1 MRPSETASRK
11 RAAAGNPAAEGSFIG
26 KCLQGRYQV
35 EAPLGAGGVGKVY
48 RARHLALDRLVAL
61 KVLRKQHNEHWGSRQ
76 RFEREARALGTLTH
90 PHIVAVTDFGIEGDV
105 PFLVMELL
113 EGESLESRLRAGP
126 LDAELAHRCGQE
138 LLAGLGFVHGRGLV
152 HRDIKP
158 GNIFL
163 ERTGQG
169 GPRVKL
175 LDFGLAKLV
184 VSTNDAHLTRSGEVF
199 GTPAYMAPEQ
209 VTGEAVD
216 ARSDVY
222 AAGLVLFE
230 MFAGRRPFV
239 GSDSELLRQQLV
251 DPLPRLGDVRQGVQ
265 GSEQLDALLLRATH
279 KEKQRRFADAGEMA
293 AALLEL
299 APRRATGKAR
309 APRAG
314 SLRPVSPRSS
324 RLGGVLRAGAL
335 LVCGVALTAI
345 VLAGGVIYLLDSP
358 DGASHRVLLQRALA
372 PLLDEPAAPAQK

>member
-1 MRPSETASRK
+1 MRPSETASRA
-11 RAAAGNPAAEGSFIG
+11 RAAAGHAAADGSFIG
-26 KCLQGRYQV
+26 KCLQGRYRI

-48 RARHLALDRLVAL
+48 RARHLALDREVAL

-90 PHIVAVTDFGIEGDV
+90 PHIVAVTDFGIEEDV

-126 LDAELAHRCGQE
+126 LDQGLAHRCAQE
-138 LLAGLGFVHGRGLV
+138 LLAGLGFVHERGLV

-163 ERTGQG
+163 ERTEQG
-169 GPRVKL
+169 SPRVKL

-184 VSTNDAHLTRSGEVF
+184 VPGTDANLTRSGEVF

-216 ARSDVY
+216 ARTDVY

-239 GSDSELLRQQLV
+239 GGDSELLRQQLV
-251 DPLPRLGDVRQGVQ
+251 EPLPRLADVQPGVQ
-265 GSEQLDALLLRATH
+265 GSERLDAVLSSATH
-279 KEKQRRFADAGEMA
+279 KEKKQRFADAREMA
-293 AALLEL
+293 AALEEL
-299 APRRATGKAR
+299 APRRATSKAR
-309 APRAG
+309 SRRPR
-314 SLRPVSPRSS
+314 SPRPSPVS
-324 RLGGVLRAGAL
+324 GVLRAGAL
-335 LVCGVALTAI
+335 FVCGLALAAI

-358 DGASHRVLLQRALA
+358 DGASHRVLMKRALA
-372 PLLDEPAAPAQK
+372 PLLDEPKAPAQR

>member
-1 MRPSETASRK
+1 MRPSEAASRA
-11 RAAAGNPAAEGSFIG
+11 RAAAANPAADSSFIG
-26 KCLQGRYQV
+26 TCLQGRYRI
-35 EAPLGAGGVGKVY
+35 EAQLGAGGVGKVY
-48 RARHLALDRLVAL
+48 RARHLGLDRSVAL

-76 RFEREARALGTLTH
+76 RFEREARALGTLIH

-126 LDAELAHRCGQE
+126 LDAELAYRCAHE
-138 LLAGLGFVHGRGLV
+138 LLAGLAFVHERGLV

-163 ERTGQG
+163 ERTEQ
-169 GPRVKL
+169 GPRLKL

-184 VSTNDAHLTRSGEVF
+184 VAGTDANLTRSGEVF

-209 VTGEAVD
+209 VTGEAID
-216 ARSDVY
+216 ARADVY

-230 MFAGRRPFV
+230 IFAGRRPFI

-251 DPLPRLGDVRQGVQ
+251 DPLPRLGDVRPGVL
-265 GSEQLDALLLRATH
+265 GSEQLDSLLLRATH
-279 KEKQRRFADAGEMA
+279 KEQKQRFAAAGEMA
-293 AALLEL
+293 AAFEAL

-309 APRAG
+309 SRRPAAPR
-314 SLRPVSPRSS
+314 RS
-324 RLGGVLRAGAL
+324 RVGAVLRAGAVL
-335 LVCGVALTAI
+335 LCGVALAAI
-345 VLAGGVIYLLDSP
+345 VLAGGVIYLLGSP

-372 PLLDEPAAPAQK
+372 PLMDERAAPAER

>member
-1 MRPSETASRK
+1 
-11 RAAAGNPAAEGSFIG
+11 
-26 KCLQGRYQV
+26 
-35 EAPLGAGGVGKVY
+35 
-48 RARHLALDRLVAL
+48 VAL

-76 RFEREARALGTLTH
+76 RFEREARALGTLAH
-90 PHIVAVTDFGIEGDV
+90 PHIVAVTDFGIEEDV

-113 EGESLESRLRAGP
+113 EGESLESRLRGGP
-126 LDAELAHRCGQE
+126 LDAELAHRCAQE
-138 LLAGLGFVHGRGLV
+138 LLAGLGFVHERGLV

-163 ERTGQG
+163 ERTEQ

-184 VSTNDAHLTRSGEVF
+184 VATAHDANLTRSGEVF

-216 ARSDVY
+216 ARTDVY
-222 AAGLVLFE
+222 AAGLVVFE

-251 DPLPRLGDVRQGVQ
+251 DPLPRLGDVRPGVP
-265 GSEQLDALLLRATH
+265 GSERLDSLLLRATH
-279 KEKQRRFADAGEMA
+279 KEKKQRFADAGQMA
-293 AALLEL
+293 AALQEL
-299 APRRATGKAR
+299 APRRANSKAR
-309 APRAG
+309 TARAG
-314 SLRPVSPRSS
+314 SSRPLSPRPS
-324 RLGGVLRAGAL
+324 RVASVLRAGAL

-358 DGASHRVLLQRALA
+358 DGPSHRVLLKRALA
-372 PLLDEPAAPAQK
+372 PLLDEPRAPAQR